1 MKKLMLVIAVVCAG
15 VVVANDAAPKK
26 KMTAAERRARRDAR
40 IAADGG
46 LVERPSE
53 GKSIRILSKTDKISV
68 AELEETASEITK
80 LLGFKV
86 EVVDSDKPTRLKT
99 GCLIVLAEQESA
111 PTLLVAPENP
121 WASINVKNLAADK
134 PADEVLKTRIKK
146 EIWRAFAYA
155 MGAANSNMQ
164 PCLMRPIFSLKDLDS
179 EKVAIVCPEPL
190 SAISQNAQRLNIAQS
205 RMTTYKRACME
216 GWAPAPTNDIQKAIA
231 AQVKAEQSKEPT
243 KGMKIK
249 YDPKAGR

>member
-1 MKKLMLVIAVVCAG
+1 MKKLMLMIAVVCAG
-15 VVVANDAAPKK
+15 VVVADTAGPRK

-46 LVERPSE
+46 LVERPSD
-53 GKSIRILSKTDKISV
+53 GKAIRILSKTDKVSI
-68 AELEETASEITK
+68 AEVEEMAEEIIK

-99 GCLIVLAEQESA
+99 GCLIVLAEQEGA

-121 WASINVKNLAADK
+121 WASVNVKNLAADNPTEK
-134 PADEVLKTRIKK
+134 VLKTRIRK
-146 EIWRAFAYA
+146 ELWRAFAFA

-190 SAISQNAQRLNIAQS
+190 SAISHNAQRLNIAQA
-205 RMTTYKRACME
+205 RKTTYKRACME
-216 GWAPAPTNDIQKAIA
+216 GWAPAPTNDVQKAIA